1 MSDHSKMSSCHI
13 PGYSYMS
20 NSSTLRFDNQLKSKN
35 FCFFFLSQSVRTV
48 LIVRGGPQWTWKDV
62 KSRPRVREAPCLTLK
77 SFLHGQK
84 RLRLFIPIIELPLI
98 TAVINFHLDTILTSK
113 AATWT
118 LNSHIRICSGILWA
132 ISASF

>member
-35 FCFFFLSQSVRTV
+35 FCCFLSQSVRIV
-48 LIVRGGPQWTWKDV
+48 LMVRTGQRWTWKDV